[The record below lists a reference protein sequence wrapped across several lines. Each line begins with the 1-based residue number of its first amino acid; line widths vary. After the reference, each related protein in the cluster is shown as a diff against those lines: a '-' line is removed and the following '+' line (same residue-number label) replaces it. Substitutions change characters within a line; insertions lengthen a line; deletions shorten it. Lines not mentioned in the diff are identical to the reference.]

1 MTNEQLESITKL
13 RDEIEA
19 YEKILELRRDNP
31 TNGFAFPYYGRSLH
45 FFEPILYR
53 INDEKLNAGIEN
65 LIKERLRELRDD
77 FFSIQIM

>member
-13 RDEIEA
+13 RNEIEA

-31 TNGFAFPYYGRSLH
+31 TNGFALPYYGRSLR
-45 FFEPILYR
+45 FFEPVLYR
-53 INDEKLNAGIEN
+53 INDDKLNVGIEKLIN
-65 LIKERLRELRDD
+65 ERLQELRDD

>member
-13 RDEIEA
+13 RNEIEA

-31 TNGFAFPYYGRSLH
+31 TNGFALPYYGMSLR
-45 FFEPILYR
+45 FFEPVLYR
-53 INDEKLNAGIEN
+53 INDDKLNVGIEKLIN
-65 LIKERLRELRDD
+65 ERLQELRDD